1 MSKAGEKGL
10 YIGLLPTWGNQ
21 VVGASWEKSPPII
34 FTAANARG
42 YGRFLGTRY
51 RSSPNL
57 IWILGGDRDP
67 RGVETVWRAMAGG
80 PTTSVREEPY
90 EHYVIRRWGVRAV
103 LGKGGMGGQTL
114 EAMKDAGAVYLHA
127 IGGAAQVYA
136 RAIEK
141 VPGVYLMEFG
151 VPEAMW
157 HLKVKDFLAIVT
169 MDAHGNS
176 LHAAVEAETGAAL
189 AELQRV

>member
-1 MSKAGEKGL
+1 VLGGARGLDTRIRAATNRFWTTTPPGRTNRTFARGLDREQAGEKGL

-34 FTAANARG
+34 FTAAQRPR

-80 PTTSVREEPY
+80 PTTSVR
-90 EHYVIRRWGVRAV
+90 R
-103 LGKGGMGGQTL
+103 
-114 EAMKDAGAVYLHA
+114 
-127 IGGAAQVYA
+127 
-136 RAIEK
+136 
-141 VPGVYLMEFG
+141 
-151 VPEAMW
+151 
-157 HLKVKDFLAIVT
+157 
-169 MDAHGNS
+169 S
-176 LHAAVEAETGAAL
+176 LTSTT
-189 AELQRV
+189 